1 MPKSSFTILSI
12 AILAKIQQNSLLDH
26 LMSSEKWDWA
36 KPELHLLLNSE
47 TKELDLDKWEL
58 KPTGCHEIVRFFDLL
73 PRVAPNLEKIS
84 LGDKADFVEECPFH
98 HFGDFI
104 VHQVCQLKNLRYL
117 SLNRACN
124 LTSAKF
130 IKITKNLKNLVCL
143 KVKETAFQL
152 SNINYVIICVSG
164 AVEVVC

>member
-1 MPKSSFTILSI
+1 
-12 AILAKIQQNSLLDH
+12 
-26 LMSSEKWDWA
+26 MSSEKWDWA

-84 LGDKADFVEECPFH
+84 LGDKADYVEKCPFQ

-124 LTSAKF
+124 LTSAQF
-130 IKITKNLKNLVCL
+130 IKITINLKNLVCL
-143 KVKETAFQL
+143 KVQHLKLRVYFLYQFIL
-152 SNINYVIICVSG
+152 CFRCS
-164 AVEVVC
+164 